1 MIVTR
6 TPLRI
11 SFAGG
16 GTDLPS
22 FYRSNTYGLVLNTSI
37 NKYIYVTV
45 KKHPR
50 VFTREKFRLSYSET
64 ELVENLE
71 KIKNPIIR
79 ECIKFLKIEERL
91 YISTISDIPAS
102 TGLGSSSTFCVG
114 LLKALYAFK
123 KKRVG
128 PKQLSEEAFYIERDV
143 LKRPVGKQDHYAAA
157 FGGLNYIRF
166 NDDESTNVKSI
177 NLSKKNKKYLENS
190 MAIFCTGIQRLS
202 WKILHNQNARH
213 LENVIALNIIKNQA
227 IELKRLFEKKKIS
240 IDKIG
245 NLINEGWETKKTLS
259 KNISNKFIDNA
270 FEKAFQSGAYGG
282 RICGAGGGGFVLFI
296 TSPKYHK
303 KLIKNMKKIGL
314 TKFDLSFG
322 NKGSMILINLQ

>member
-16 GTDLPS
+16 GTDIPS

-45 KKHPR
+45 KKHPK
-50 VFTREKFRLSYSET
+50 VFTREKFRINYSET

-114 LLKALYAFK
+114 LLNALYAFK
-123 KKRVG
+123 KKRIG
-128 PKQLSEEAFYIERDV
+128 PKKLSEEASYIEREI
-143 LKRPVGKQDHYAAA
+143 LKRPVGKQDHYAAG

-177 NLSKKNKKYLENS
+177 NLSKKNKKYLEKS
-190 MAIFCTGIQRLS
+190 MIVFWTDIQRLS
-202 WKILHNQNARH
+202 WKILQDQNARH
-213 LENVIALNIIKNQA
+213 LENVNSLNIIKNQA

-259 KNISNKFIDNA
+259 KNISNKFLDNA
-270 FEKAFQSGAYGG
+270 LSKGIQSGAYGG
-282 RICGAGGGGFVLFI
+282 RICGAGGGGFMLFFA
-296 TSPKYHK
+296 SSKYHK
-303 KLIKNMKKIGL
+303 KLIKNMRKLGL
-314 TKFDLSFG
+314 KKFDLSFG
-322 NKGSMILINLQ
+322 NKGSNLLINL

>member
-37 NKYIYVTV
+37 NKYIYVTL
-45 KKHPR
+45 KKHPK
-50 VFTREKFRLSYSET
+50 VFTRERFRINYSET

-91 YISTISDIPAS
+91 YISTISDVPAS

-114 LLKALYAFK
+114 LLNALYAFK
-123 KKRVG
+123 KKSVG
-128 PKQLSEEAFYIERDV
+128 PRQLSEEASYIERDI
-143 LKRPVGKQDHYAAA
+143 LKRPVGKQDHYAAG

-190 MAIFCTGIQRLS
+190 MIVFWTDIQRLS
-202 WKILHNQNARH
+202 WKILQDQNARH
-213 LENVIALNIIKNQA
+213 LENVNSLNIIKNQA

-259 KNISNKFIDNA
+259 KHISNKFIDDA
-270 FEKAFQSGAYGG
+270 FSTAIQSGAYGG
-282 RICGAGGGGFVLFI
+282 RICGAGGGGFMLFFA
-296 TSPKYHK
+296 SPKYHK
-303 KLIKNMKKIGL
+303 KLIKNMKKLGL
-314 TKFDLSFG
+314 KKFDLSFG
-322 NKGSMILINLQ
+322 NKGSMLLINI